1 MVIENVNIS
10 KNIDNTFMIRVFV
23 DDEDEKV
30 EVILDKVM
38 IEDFIIQRE
47 EAVEV
52 SSTETLTKKPIE
64 EFHVNLTGTALYETD
79 DENGNVGRIIKYPKN
94 ND

>member
-1 MVIENVNIS
+1 MVIENVNIL
-10 KNIDNTFMIRVFV
+10 KNEDDTFMIRVFV

-30 EVILDKVM
+30 EIVLDKVM
-38 IEDFIIQRE
+38 IEDFIIKRE
-47 EAVEV
+47 EVTEV
-52 SSTETLTKKPIE
+52 SSTESLIEKPIE

-79 DENGNVGRIIKYPKN
+79 DGNGNVGRIIKYPKK

>member
-52 SSTETLTKKPIE
+52 SSTEALTKKPIE
-64 EFHVNLTGTALYETD
+64 EFHVNLTGTALYEVN
-79 DENGNVGRIIKYPKN
+79 DESGNVGRIIKYPKN